1 LKPSINLEEG
11 AKQTQKD
18 ILMIPIQ
25 EEDPNFKKILAFL
38 LKAKGFD
45 GHHYKPNYIKRRVAV
60 RMRAMGT
67 PTYQGYL
74 HVLQNNRQEPSLLL
88 DRLTI
93 HVTEFFRDPE
103 VYQAIKTKLFPVLS
117 GVEGTKIKVWC
128 AGCSTGEEPYSV
140 AMMLKEWTFTQ
151 PGMDFEIFATD
162 VDTASI
168 RTGEKGEYPV
178 ESLRKLTRN
187 QITRWFHLEGP
198 KARVVSDL
206 KRHIRFKTYDLLSD
220 WASDL
225 SDFHLV
231 LCRNLLIYLTS
242 SQQQRLY
249 ERFAGILTPG
259 GHLILGL
266 TETLLGPAR
275 KYFHCVDIR
284 HRIYQALP
292 GVGLLG
298 NKVKE
303 ERATDG

>member
-1 LKPSINLEEG
+1 
-11 AKQTQKD
+11 
-18 ILMIPIQ
+18 MIPTK
-25 EEDPNFKKILAFL
+25 EEDPNFKKVLAFL

-67 PTYQGYL
+67 PTYLDYL

-103 VYQAIKTKLFPVLS
+103 VYQAIKTKLLPAFAGL
-117 GVEGTKIKVWC
+117 EGAKVKVWC

-151 PGMDFEIFATD
+151 PGMGFEIFATD
-162 VDTASI
+162 VDAASV
-168 RTGEKGEYPV
+168 RTGDKGEYPV
-178 ESLRKLTRN
+178 ESLRKLTRA
-187 QITRWFHLEGP
+187 QVTRWFHQEGS

-206 KRHIRFKTYDLLSD
+206 KRHVRFRTHDLLSD
-220 WASDL
+220 WTPDL
-225 SDFHLV
+225 SDFHMV
-231 LCRNLLIYLTS
+231 FCRNLLIYLTS
-242 SQQQRLY
+242 SQQQKLY

-259 GHLILGL
+259 GHLVLGL

-275 KYFHCVDIR
+275 KYFQCVDIR
-284 HRIYQALP
+284 HRIYQLLP
-292 GVGLLG
+292 GVKFSGD
-298 NKVKE
+298 NIEE